1 MPGANLT
8 RVEAEERKSIVQYPI
23 QYSVDLDLT
32 QGDTTFVSTSTIQ
45 FGAKAGESTF
55 LDLIADEVTAVT
67 VNGESVEPSEVFAQ
81 RSRRHRAVP
90 LFDDRRG
97 PAPQRGP
104 L

>member
-55 LDLIADEVTAVT
+55 LDLIAENMYRYRKLLNRVRVRSVTGTTRQTIA
-67 VNGESVEPSEVFAQ
+67 A
-81 RSRRHRAVP
+81 RSRK
-90 LFDDRRG
+90 LSGRRC
-97 PAPQRGP
+97 AQ
-104 L
+104 LSMS